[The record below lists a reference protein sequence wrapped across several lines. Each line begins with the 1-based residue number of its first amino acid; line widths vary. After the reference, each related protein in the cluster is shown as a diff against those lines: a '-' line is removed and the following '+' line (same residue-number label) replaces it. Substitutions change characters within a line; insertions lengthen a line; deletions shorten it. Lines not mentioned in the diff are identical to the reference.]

1 MTKKEFR
8 LFIEILGFKN
18 TWESIDDKYHMETDI
33 VSPTNQ
39 NGMAFIDQLKIEI
52 VDDMIHLSLSQINQI
67 SNRGKNFGN
76 FNLST
81 FGDKNDLQLEIFLS
95 FILGSFNNKPNH
107 IVQLMRDMKI
117 ENILK

>member
-52 VDDMIHLSLSQINQI
+52 VDDMIHLSLVD
-67 SNRGKNFGN
+67 KNFGN